1 MAWCFL
7 MLAVAVI
14 VNCALFAPVRRASH
28 DLMDLSLRKLL
39 DSLADT
45 TLPLP
50 SQLSTGREVFLF
62 IRAGAAVLDVRVVAK
77 ASMSPEKV
85 AHALAQALEGTEFA
99 GETIEWS
106 QGDEFIVVRLLV
118 ERGRV
123 GRRHAQLTVPVG
135 RLVVGLKRAGLVP
148 HALLRL
154 PKHVHAPALPF
165 PKEERRFWVQYAVSN
180 ASPDFQVTT
189 SANVTTVG
197 IVLLLLSV
205 AFVPMVT
212 TLSLV
217 LAVLIACWQRWTI
230 ERWRRLYPKLAFYLP
245 LVALFC
251 HPFIALFTLFFSLYL
266 RAIADV
272 WFGTLRPSVVLASVV
287 LVPAAP
293 LFVLTNCLALG
304 LSIPI
309 ERKLFGR
316 PEEKL
321 LAMEKRKDL
330 LAKIAVDISLSL
342 VRNWRQQRQAWRQDD
357 ELEQQVKALAL
368 QFGITNPPKV
378 MVYESPDGCEYAFAF
393 VFPSA
398 VVVSRKLLEVLTP
411 EELRCALAHKLAHLK
426 LRHLSRWLPLLFPC
440 VALFSLS
447 PLTFAVLPMRD
458 RWLPA
463 VDPVWLITVGIFLAP
478 TFALFLL
485 FFGTR
490 WISRRQE
497 FEADRMALEVTRNLD
512 GIVSALTKL
521 VQHSPMPY
529 LAQVEDLSTHPA
541 LSHRIERLRQIAKEL
556 GIADE

>member
-1 MAWCFL
+1 MRWHGVFL

-14 VNCALFAPVRRASH
+14 VNCALCAPVRRASH

-106 QGDEFIVVRLLV
+106 QGDEFTVVRLLV
-118 ERGRV
+118 ERGRF

-197 IVLLLLSV
+197 IVLLLLFV
-205 AFVPMVT
+205 AFVPTVT

-217 LAVLIACWQRWTI
+217 LAVLIACWQRLPI
-230 ERWRRLYPKLAFYLP
+230 ERRRWLYPKLVIYPTFAAILCHAP
-245 LVALFC
+245 LTIFV
-251 HPFIALFTLFFSLYL
+251 ISFSPYP
-266 RAIADV
+266 RTISDV
-272 WFGTLRPSVVLASVV
+272 WFGTLQPSTILGPTV
-287 LVPAAP
+287 
-293 LFVLTNCLALG
+293 TLAL
-304 LSIPI
+304 LPCLLAFWLTVPI
-309 ERKLFGR
+309 EWKLFGR

-330 LAKIAVDISLSL
+330 LAKMAVDISLSL

-357 ELEQQVKALAL
+357 ELEKQVKALAL

-378 MVYESPDGCEYAFAF
+378 MVDESPDGREHTFIFAL
-393 VFPSA
+393 PQA
-398 VVVSRKLLEVLTP
+398 VIISRKSLEVLTP

-426 LRHLSRWLPLLFPC
+426 LRHLSRWLPLLFLC

-521 VQHSPMPY
+521 VQHSSMPY

>member
-1 MAWCFL
+1 MAWCFFL

-14 VNCALFAPVRRASH
+14 VNCALFALVRRASH
-28 DLMDLSLRKLL
+28 DLMGLSLRKLL

-62 IRAGAAVLDVRVVAK
+62 IHAGAAVLDVRVVAK

-106 QGDEFIVVRLLV
+106 QGDEFTVVRLLI
-118 ERGRV
+118 ERGRF

-197 IVLLLLSV
+197 IVLLFPLV
-205 AFVPMVT
+205 AFVPLVT
-212 TLSLV
+212 TLSLL
-217 LAVLIACWQRWTI
+217 LAALIAFWQRWTI
-230 ERWRRLYPKLAFYLP
+230 ERWRGLYPKLAIYLP

-251 HPFIALFTLFFSLYL
+251 HPFIALFTLFFSLHL

-287 LVPAAP
+287 LVPSAP
-293 LFVLTNCLALG
+293 LFVLANWLALG

-309 ERKLFGR
+309 GWKIERI
-316 PEEKL
+316 E
-321 LAMEKRKDL
+321 
-330 LAKIAVDISLSL
+330 
-342 VRNWRQQRQAWRQDD
+342 WQQRKRVLRQDE
-357 ELEQQVKALAL
+357 ELQQQVSALAA
-368 QFGITNPPKV
+368 QMGIGNPPKV
-378 MVYESPDGCEYAFAF
+378 MVDESPDGCEYAFAF

-411 EELRCALAHKLAHLK
+411 EEIRCALAHELAHLK
-426 LRHLSRWLPLLFPC
+426 LRHLSRWFPLLFLC

-521 VQHSPMPY
+521 AQHSPMPY
-529 LAQVEDLSTHPA
+529 LVEVEDLSTHPA

>member
-1 MAWCFL
+1 MRWHGVFL

-14 VNCALFAPVRRASH
+14 VNCALFALVRRASH
-28 DLMDLSLRKLL
+28 DLMGLSLRKLL

-106 QGDEFIVVRLLV
+106 QGDEFTVVRLLI

-197 IVLLLLSV
+197 IVLLLLFV

-217 LAVLIACWQRWTI
+217 LAVLIACWQRLPI
-230 ERWRRLYPKLAFYLP
+230 ERRRWLYPKLVIYPTFAAILCHAP
-245 LVALFC
+245 LTIFV
-251 HPFIALFTLFFSLYL
+251 ISFSPYP
-266 RAIADV
+266 RTISDV
-272 WFGTLRPSVVLASVV
+272 WFGTLQPSTILGPTV
-287 LVPAAP
+287 
-293 LFVLTNCLALG
+293 TLAL
-304 LSIPI
+304 LPCLLAFWLTVPI
-309 ERKLFGR
+309 EWKLFGR

-330 LAKIAVDISLSL
+330 LAKMAVDIFLSL

-368 QFGITNPPKV
+368 QLGITNPPKV
-378 MVYESPDGCEYAFAF
+378 MVDESPDGREHTFIFAL
-393 VFPSA
+393 PSA
-398 VVVSRKLLEVLTP
+398 VIISRKSLEMLTP
-411 EELRCALAHKLAHLK
+411 EELRCVLAHELAHLK
-426 LRHLSRWLPLLFPC
+426 LRHLSRRFPLLFLC

-521 VQHSPMPY
+521 AQHSPMPY
-529 LAQVEDLSTHPA
+529 LVEVEDLSTHPA

>member
-1 MAWCFL
+1 MRWHGVFL

-14 VNCALFAPVRRASH
+14 VNCALCAPVRRASH

-106 QGDEFIVVRLLV
+106 QGDEFTVVRLLI
-118 ERGRV
+118 ERGRF

-197 IVLLLLSV
+197 IVLLLLFV

-217 LAVLIACWQRWTI
+217 LAVLIACWQRLPI
-230 ERWRRLYPKLAFYLP
+230 ERRRWLYPKLVIYPTFAAILCHAP
-245 LVALFC
+245 LAIFV
-251 HPFIALFTLFFSLYL
+251 ISFSPYP
-266 RAIADV
+266 RTISDV
-272 WFGTLRPSVVLASVV
+272 WFGTLQPSTILGPTV
-287 LVPAAP
+287 
-293 LFVLTNCLALG
+293 TLAL
-304 LSIPI
+304 LPCLLAFWLTVPI
-309 ERKLFGR
+309 EWKLFGR

-330 LAKIAVDISLSL
+330 LAKMAVDISLSL
-342 VRNWRQQRQAWRQDD
+342 VRNWRQQRHAWRQDD
-357 ELEQQVKALAL
+357 ELEKQVKALAL

-411 EELRCALAHKLAHLK
+411 EEIRCALAHELAHLK
-426 LRHLSRWLPLLFPC
+426 LRHLSRRFPLLFLC

-521 VQHSPMPY
+521 AQHSPMPY

>member
-1 MAWCFL
+1 MVFFL

-14 VNCALFAPVRRASH
+14 VNCALCAPVRRASH

-106 QGDEFIVVRLLV
+106 QGDEFTVVRLLV
-118 ERGRV
+118 ERGRF

-197 IVLLLLSV
+197 IVLLLLFV

-217 LAVLIACWQRWTI
+217 LAVLIACWQRLPI
-230 ERWRRLYPKLAFYLP
+230 ERRRWLYPKLVIYPTFAAILCHAP
-245 LVALFC
+245 LAIFV
-251 HPFIALFTLFFSLYL
+251 ISFSPYP
-266 RAIADV
+266 RTISDV
-272 WFGTLRPSVVLASVV
+272 WFGTLQPSTILGPTV
-287 LVPAAP
+287 
-293 LFVLTNCLALG
+293 TLAL
-304 LSIPI
+304 LPCLLAFWLTVPI
-309 ERKLFGR
+309 EWKLFGR

-330 LAKIAVDISLSL
+330 LAKMAVDISLSL
-342 VRNWRQQRQAWRQDD
+342 VRNWRQQRHAWRQDD
-357 ELEQQVKALAL
+357 ELEKQVKALAL

-378 MVYESPDGCEYAFAF
+378 MVDESPDGREHTFIFAL
-393 VFPSA
+393 PSA
-398 VVVSRKLLEVLTP
+398 AIISRKSLEVLTP
-411 EELRCALAHKLAHLK
+411 EELRCVLAHELAHLK
-426 LRHLSRWLPLLFPC
+426 LRHLSRQFPLLFLC

-521 VQHSPMPY
+521 AQHSPMPY

>member
-1 MAWCFL
+1 MVFFL

-14 VNCALFAPVRRASH
+14 VNCALCAPVRRASH

-106 QGDEFIVVRLLV
+106 QGDEFTVVRLLV
-118 ERGRV
+118 KRGRF

-154 PKHVHAPALPF
+154 PKHVHAPALSF
-165 PKEERRFWVQYAVSN
+165 PKEEQRFWVQYAVSN

-217 LAVLIACWQRWTI
+217 LAVLIACWQRLPI
-230 ERWRRLYPKLAFYLP
+230 ERWRWLYPKLVIYPTFAAILCHAP
-245 LVALFC
+245 LAIFV
-251 HPFIALFTLFFSLYL
+251 ISFSPYP
-266 RAIADV
+266 RTISDV
-272 WFGTLRPSVVLASVV
+272 WFGTLQPSTILGPTV
-287 LVPAAP
+287 
-293 LFVLTNCLALG
+293 TLAL
-304 LSIPI
+304 LPCLLAFWLTVPI
-309 ERKLFGR
+309 EWKLFGR

-330 LAKIAVDISLSL
+330 LAKMAVDISLSL

-378 MVYESPDGCEYAFAF
+378 MVDESLDGREHTFIFAL
-393 VFPSA
+393 PSA
-398 VVVSRKLLEVLTP
+398 VIISRKSLEVLTP
-411 EELRCALAHKLAHLK
+411 EELRCVLAHKLAHLK
-426 LRHLSRWLPLLFPC
+426 LRHLSRRLPLLFLC

-447 PLTFAVLPMRD
+447 LLTFAVLPMRD

-521 VQHSPMPY
+521 VQHSLMPY

>member
-14 VNCALFAPVRRASH
+14 VNCALFALVRRASH
-28 DLMDLSLRKLL
+28 DLMGLSLRKLL

-62 IRAGAAVLDVRVVAK
+62 IHAGAAVLDVRVVAK

-106 QGDEFIVVRLLV
+106 QGDEFTVVRLLV
-118 ERGRV
+118 ERGRF

-197 IVLLLLSV
+197 IVLLLLFV

-217 LAVLIACWQRWTI
+217 LAVLIACWQRLPI
-230 ERWRRLYPKLAFYLP
+230 ERRRWLYPKLVIYPTFAAILCHAP
-245 LVALFC
+245 LAIFV
-251 HPFIALFTLFFSLYL
+251 ISFSPYP
-266 RAIADV
+266 RTISDV
-272 WFGTLRPSVVLASVV
+272 WFGTLQPSTILGPTV
-287 LVPAAP
+287 
-293 LFVLTNCLALG
+293 TLAL
-304 LSIPI
+304 LPCLLAFWLTVPI
-309 ERKLFGR
+309 EWKLFGR

-330 LAKIAVDISLSL
+330 LAKMAVDIFLSL
-342 VRNWRQQRQAWRQDD
+342 VRNWRQQRQARRQDD
-357 ELEQQVKALAL
+357 ELEKQVKALAL

-378 MVYESPDGCEYAFAF
+378 MVDESPDGREHTFIFAL
-393 VFPSA
+393 PSA
-398 VVVSRKLLEVLTP
+398 AIISRKSLEVLTP
-411 EELRCALAHKLAHLK
+411 EELRCVLAHELAHLK
-426 LRHLSRWLPLLFPC
+426 LRHLSRRFPLLFLC

-521 VQHSPMPY
+521 AQHSPMPY

>member
-1 MAWCFL
+1 

-14 VNCALFAPVRRASH
+14 VNCALCAPIRRASH

-62 IRAGAAVLDVRVVAK
+62 IHAGAAVLDVRVVAK

-106 QGDEFIVVRLLV
+106 QGDEFTVVRLLV
-118 ERGRV
+118 ERGRF

-197 IVLLLLSV
+197 IVLLLLFV

-217 LAVLIACWQRWTI
+217 LAALIACWQRLPI
-230 ERWRRLYPKLAFYLP
+230 ERRRWLYPKLVIYPTFAAILCHAP
-245 LVALFC
+245 LTIFV
-251 HPFIALFTLFFSLYL
+251 ISFSPYP
-266 RAIADV
+266 RTISDV
-272 WFGTLRPSVVLASVV
+272 WFGTLQPGTILGPTV
-287 LVPAAP
+287 
-293 LFVLTNCLALG
+293 TLAL
-304 LSIPI
+304 LPCLLAFWLAVPI
-309 ERKLFGR
+309 EWKLFGR

-368 QFGITNPPKV
+368 QLGITNPPKV
-378 MVYESPDGCEYAFAF
+378 MVDESPDGREHTFIFAL
-393 VFPSA
+393 PQA
-398 VVVSRKLLEVLTP
+398 VIISRKSLEVLTP
-411 EELRCALAHKLAHLK
+411 EELRCALAHELAHLK
-426 LRHLSRWLPLLFPC
+426 LRHLSRRFPLLFLC

>member
-1 MAWCFL
+1 MRWHGVFL

-14 VNCALFAPVRRASH
+14 VNCALCAPVRRASH

-106 QGDEFIVVRLLV
+106 QGDEFTVVRLLV
-118 ERGRV
+118 ERGRF

-197 IVLLLLSV
+197 IVLLLLLV

-217 LAVLIACWQRWTI
+217 LAVLIACWQRLPI
-230 ERWRRLYPKLAFYLP
+230 ERRRWLYPKLVIYPTFAAILCHAP
-245 LVALFC
+245 LAIFV
-251 HPFIALFTLFFSLYL
+251 ISFSPYP
-266 RAIADV
+266 RTISDV
-272 WFGTLRPSVVLASVV
+272 WFGTLQPSTILGPTV
-287 LVPAAP
+287 
-293 LFVLTNCLALG
+293 TLAL
-304 LSIPI
+304 LPCLLAFWLTVPI
-309 ERKLFGR
+309 EWKLFGR

-330 LAKIAVDISLSL
+330 LAKMAVDIFLSL

-368 QFGITNPPKV
+368 QLGITNPPKV
-378 MVYESPDGCEYAFAF
+378 MVDESPDGREHAFAF

-411 EELRCALAHKLAHLK
+411 EELRCALAHELAHLK
-426 LRHLSRWLPLLFPC
+426 LRHLSRRLPLLFLC

-521 VQHSPMPY
+521 AQHSPMPY
-529 LAQVEDLSTHPA
+529 LVEVEDLSTHPA

>member
-1 MAWCFL
+1 
-7 MLAVAVI
+7 
-14 VNCALFAPVRRASH
+14 
-28 DLMDLSLRKLL
+28 MDLSLRKLL

-106 QGDEFIVVRLLV
+106 QGDEFTVVRLLV
-118 ERGRV
+118 ERGRF

-197 IVLLLLSV
+197 IVLLLLFV

-217 LAVLIACWQRWTI
+217 LAVLIACWQRLPI
-230 ERWRRLYPKLAFYLP
+230 ERRRWLYPKLVIYPTFAAILCHAP
-245 LVALFC
+245 LTIFV
-251 HPFIALFTLFFSLYL
+251 ISFSPYP
-266 RAIADV
+266 RTISDV
-272 WFGTLRPSVVLASVV
+272 WFGTLQPSTILGPTV
-287 LVPAAP
+287 
-293 LFVLTNCLALG
+293 TLAL
-304 LSIPI
+304 LPCLLAFWLAVPI
-309 ERKLFGR
+309 EWKLFGR

-330 LAKIAVDISLSL
+330 LAKMAVDISLSL
-342 VRNWRQQRQAWRQDD
+342 VRNWRQQRQARRQDD
-357 ELEQQVKALAL
+357 ELEKQVKALAL

-378 MVYESPDGCEYAFAF
+378 MVDESPYGCEYAFAF

-411 EELRCALAHKLAHLK
+411 EEIRCALAHELAHLK
-426 LRHLSRWLPLLFPC
+426 LRHLSRRLPLLFLC

>member
-1 MAWCFL
+1 
-7 MLAVAVI
+7 V
-14 VNCALFAPVRRASH
+14 
-28 DLMDLSLRKLL
+28 
-39 DSLADT
+39 
-45 TLPLP
+45 
-50 SQLSTGREVFLF
+50 
-62 IRAGAAVLDVRVVAK
+62 
-77 ASMSPEKV
+77 
-85 AHALAQALEGTEFA
+85 HAL
-99 GETIEWS
+99 
-106 QGDEFIVVRLLV
+106 
-118 ERGRV
+118 
-123 GRRHAQLTVPVG
+123 
-135 RLVVGLKRAGLVP
+135 
-148 HALLRL
+148 
-154 PKHVHAPALPF
+154 ALPF
-165 PKEERRFWVQYAVSN
+165 PKEERLFWVQYAFSN

-197 IVLLLLSV
+197 IVLLLLVV
-205 AFVPMVT
+205 AFVPMIT
-212 TLSLV
+212 MLSLV
-217 LAVLIACWQRWTI
+217 LAALIACWQRLPI
-230 ERWRRLYPKLAFYLP
+230 ERRRWLYPKLAFYLP

-251 HPFIALFTLFFSLYL
+251 HPFIALFTLFFSLHL

-272 WFGTLRPSVVLASVV
+272 WFGTLRLSVVLASVV

-342 VRNWRQQRQAWRQDD
+342 VRNWRQQRQARRQDD
-357 ELEQQVKALAL
+357 ELEKQVKALAL

-378 MVYESPDGCEYAFAF
+378 MVDESPYGREYAFAF

-398 VVVSRKLLEVLTP
+398 VVVSQKLLEVLTP
-411 EELRCALAHKLAHLK
+411 EEIRCALAHELAHLK
-426 LRHLSRWLPLLFPC
+426 LRHLSRRFPLLFLC

-541 LSHRIERLRQIAKEL
+541 LSRRIERLRQIAKEL

>member
-1 MAWCFL
+1 

-14 VNCALFAPVRRASH
+14 VNCALCAPVRRASH

-118 ERGRV
+118 ERGRF

-197 IVLLLLSV
+197 IVLLLLLV

-212 TLSLV
+212 TPSLV
-217 LAVLIACWQRWTI
+217 LATLIACWQRLPI
-230 ERWRRLYPKLAFYLP
+230 ERRRWLYPKLVIYPTFAAILCHAP
-245 LVALFC
+245 LTIFV
-251 HPFIALFTLFFSLYL
+251 ISFSPYP
-266 RAIADV
+266 RTISDV
-272 WFGTLRPSVVLASVV
+272 WFGTLQPSTILGPTV
-287 LVPAAP
+287 
-293 LFVLTNCLALG
+293 TLAL
-304 LSIPI
+304 LPCLLAFWLAVPI
-309 ERKLFGR
+309 EWKLFGR

-330 LAKIAVDISLSL
+330 LAKMAVDIFLSL

-357 ELEQQVKALAL
+357 ELEKQVKALAL

-378 MVYESPDGCEYAFAF
+378 MVDESPDGCEHAFTF

-411 EELRCALAHKLAHLK
+411 EELRCALAHELAHLK
-426 LRHLSRWLPLLFPC
+426 LRHLSRRLPLLFLC

-447 PLTFAVLPMRD
+447 LLTFAVLPMRD

-463 VDPVWLITVGIFLAP
+463 VDPVWLITVGIFLAL

-529 LAQVEDLSTHPA
+529 LAEVENHSIHPA

>member
-1 MAWCFL
+1 MRWHGVFL

-106 QGDEFIVVRLLV
+106 QGDEFTVVRLLV
-118 ERGRV
+118 ERGRF

-197 IVLLLLSV
+197 IVLLLLFV

-217 LAVLIACWQRWTI
+217 LAVLIACWQRLPI
-230 ERWRRLYPKLAFYLP
+230 ERRRWLYPKLVIYPTFAAILCHAP
-245 LVALFC
+245 LAIFV
-251 HPFIALFTLFFSLYL
+251 ISFSPYP
-266 RAIADV
+266 RTISDV
-272 WFGTLRPSVVLASVV
+272 WFGTLQPSTILGPTV
-287 LVPAAP
+287 
-293 LFVLTNCLALG
+293 TLAL
-304 LSIPI
+304 LPCLLAFWLTVPI
-309 ERKLFGR
+309 EWKLFGR

-330 LAKIAVDISLSL
+330 LAKMAVDISLSL
-342 VRNWRQQRQAWRQDD
+342 VRNWRQQRHAWRQDD
-357 ELEQQVKALAL
+357 ELEKQVKALAL

-378 MVYESPDGCEYAFAF
+378 MVDESPDGREHTFIFAL
-393 VFPSA
+393 PSA
-398 VVVSRKLLEVLTP
+398 AIISRKSLEVLTP
-411 EELRCALAHKLAHLK
+411 EELRCVLAHELAHLK
-426 LRHLSRWLPLLFPC
+426 LRHLSRQFPLLFLC

-521 VQHSPMPY
+521 AQHSPMPY

>member
-14 VNCALFAPVRRASH
+14 VNCALFALVRRASH
-28 DLMDLSLRKLL
+28 DLMGLSLRKLL

-62 IRAGAAVLDVRVVAK
+62 IHAGAAVLDVRVVAK

-106 QGDEFIVVRLLV
+106 QGDEFTVVRLLV
-118 ERGRV
+118 ERGRF

-197 IVLLLLSV
+197 IVLLLLFV

-217 LAVLIACWQRWTI
+217 LAVLIACWQRLPI
-230 ERWRRLYPKLAFYLP
+230 ERRRWLYPKLVIYPTFAAILCHAP
-245 LVALFC
+245 LAIFV
-251 HPFIALFTLFFSLYL
+251 ISFSPYP
-266 RAIADV
+266 RTISDV
-272 WFGTLRPSVVLASVV
+272 WFGTLQPSTILGPTV
-287 LVPAAP
+287 
-293 LFVLTNCLALG
+293 TLAL
-304 LSIPI
+304 LPCLLAFWLTVPI
-309 ERKLFGR
+309 EWKLFGR

-330 LAKIAVDISLSL
+330 LAKMAVDIFLSL
-342 VRNWRQQRQAWRQDD
+342 VRNWRQQRQARRQDD
-357 ELEQQVKALAL
+357 ELEKQVKALAL

-378 MVYESPDGCEYAFAF
+378 MVDESPDGREHTFIFAL
-393 VFPSA
+393 PSA
-398 VVVSRKLLEVLTP
+398 AIISRKSLEVLTP
-411 EELRCALAHKLAHLK
+411 EELRCVLAHELAHLK
-426 LRHLSRWLPLLFPC
+426 LRHLSRRFPLLFLC

-497 FEADRMALEVTRNLD
+497 FEGGSD
-512 GIVSALTKL
+512 GIGSDSQLRRHRFRPHQTCPAF
-521 VQHSPMPY
+521 
-529 LAQVEDLSTHPA
+529 ADA
-541 LSHRIERLRQIAKEL
+541 LSCRGGRPFHSSCPFPSH
-556 GIADE
+556 

>member
-1 MAWCFL
+1 
-7 MLAVAVI
+7 
-14 VNCALFAPVRRASH
+14 
-28 DLMDLSLRKLL
+28 
-39 DSLADT
+39 
-45 TLPLP
+45 
-50 SQLSTGREVFLF
+50 
-62 IRAGAAVLDVRVVAK
+62 
-77 ASMSPEKV
+77 
-85 AHALAQALEGTEFA
+85 
-99 GETIEWS
+99 
-106 QGDEFIVVRLLV
+106 
-118 ERGRV
+118 
-123 GRRHAQLTVPVG
+123 
-135 RLVVGLKRAGLVP
+135 KRAGLVP

-165 PKEERRFWVQYAVSN
+165 PKEERLFWVQYAVSN
-180 ASPDFQVTT
+180 ASLDFQVTT

-197 IVLLLLSV
+197 IVLLLLFV

-217 LAVLIACWQRWTI
+217 LAVLIACWQRLPI
-230 ERWRRLYPKLAFYLP
+230 ERRRWLYPKLVIYPTFAAILCHAP
-245 LVALFC
+245 LTIFV
-251 HPFIALFTLFFSLYL
+251 ISFSPYP
-266 RAIADV
+266 RTISDV
-272 WFGTLRPSVVLASVV
+272 WFGTLQPSTILGPTV
-287 LVPAAP
+287 
-293 LFVLTNCLALG
+293 TLAL
-304 LSIPI
+304 LPCLLAFWLTVPI
-309 ERKLFGR
+309 EWKLFGR
-316 PEEKL
+316 PEEKSV
-321 LAMEKRKDL
+321 AKEKRKGW
-330 LAKIAVDISLSL
+330 LAKVAVGMTQLISITIGCVLVVNALKAWFPRSALFPILDAPAFPFLIALMLFSFLLL
-342 VRNWRQQRQAWRQDD
+342 VRRKQVLRQDE
-357 ELEQQVKALAL
+357 ELQQQVSALAA
-368 QFGITNPPKV
+368 QMGIGNPPKV
-378 MVYESPDGCEYAFAF
+378 MVDESPYGREYAFAF
-393 VFPSA
+393 VFPSS

-411 EELRCALAHKLAHLK
+411 EEIRCALAHELAHLK
-426 LRHLSRWLPLLFPC
+426 LRHLSRRFPLLFLC

-512 GIVSALTKL
+512 SIVSALTKL

>member
-1 MAWCFL
+1 MRWHSVFFL

-14 VNCALFAPVRRASH
+14 VNCALCALVRRASH

-106 QGDEFIVVRLLV
+106 QGDEFTVVRLLV
-118 ERGRV
+118 ERGRF

-197 IVLLLLSV
+197 IVLLLLFV

-217 LAVLIACWQRWTI
+217 LAVLIACWQRLPI
-230 ERWRRLYPKLAFYLP
+230 ERRRWLYPKLVIYPTFAAILCHAP
-245 LVALFC
+245 LTIFV
-251 HPFIALFTLFFSLYL
+251 ISFSPYP
-266 RAIADV
+266 RTISDV
-272 WFGTLRPSVVLASVV
+272 WFGTLQPSTILGPTV
-287 LVPAAP
+287 
-293 LFVLTNCLALG
+293 TLAL
-304 LSIPI
+304 LPCLLAFWLTVPI
-309 ERKLFGR
+309 EWKLFGR

-330 LAKIAVDISLSL
+330 LAKMAVDISLSL

-378 MVYESPDGCEYAFAF
+378 MVDESPDGREHTFIFAL
-393 VFPSA
+393 PQA
-398 VVVSRKLLEVLTP
+398 VIISRKSLEVLTP

-426 LRHLSRWLPLLFPC
+426 LRHLSRWLPLLFLC

-521 VQHSPMPY
+521 AQHSPMPY
-529 LAQVEDLSTHPA
+529 LVEVEDLSTHPA

>member
-1 MAWCFL
+1 MRWHGVFL

-14 VNCALFAPVRRASH
+14 VNCALCAPVRRASH

-106 QGDEFIVVRLLV
+106 QGDEFTVVRLLI
-118 ERGRV
+118 ERGRF

-197 IVLLLLSV
+197 IVLLLLFV

-217 LAVLIACWQRWTI
+217 LAVLIACWQRLPI
-230 ERWRRLYPKLAFYLP
+230 ERRRWLYPKLVIYPTFAAILCHAP
-245 LVALFC
+245 LAIFV
-251 HPFIALFTLFFSLYL
+251 ISFSPYP
-266 RAIADV
+266 RTISDV
-272 WFGTLRPSVVLASVV
+272 WFGTLQPSTILGPTV
-287 LVPAAP
+287 
-293 LFVLTNCLALG
+293 TLAL
-304 LSIPI
+304 LPCLLAFWLTVPI
-309 ERKLFGR
+309 EWKLFGR

-330 LAKIAVDISLSL
+330 LAKMAVDIFLSL

-368 QFGITNPPKV
+368 QLGITNPPKV
-378 MVYESPDGCEYAFAF
+378 MVDESPDGREHTFIFAL
-393 VFPSA
+393 PSA
-398 VVVSRKLLEVLTP
+398 VIISRKSLEMLTP
-411 EELRCALAHKLAHLK
+411 EELRCVLAHELAHLK
-426 LRHLSRWLPLLFPC
+426 LRHLSRRFPLLFLC

-521 VQHSPMPY
+521 AQHSPMPY
-529 LAQVEDLSTHPA
+529 LVEVEDLSTHPA

>member
-1 MAWCFL
+1 MVFFL

-45 TLPLP
+45 NLPLP

-118 ERGRV
+118 GRGRF

-148 HALLRL
+148 HALPRL
-154 PKHVHAPALPF
+154 PKHVHASALPF

-197 IVLLLLSV
+197 IVLLFPLV
-205 AFVPMVT
+205 AFVPLVT
-212 TLSLV
+212 TLSLL
-217 LAVLIACWQRWTI
+217 LAALIAFWQRWTI
-230 ERWRRLYPKLAFYLP
+230 ERWRGLYPKLAIYLP

-251 HPFIALFTLFFSLYL
+251 HPFIALFTLFFSLHL

-368 QFGITNPPKV
+368 QLGITNPPKV
-378 MVYESPDGCEYAFAF
+378 MVDESPDGREHTFIFAL
-393 VFPSA
+393 PQA
-398 VVVSRKLLEVLTP
+398 VIISRKSLEVLTP
-411 EELRCALAHKLAHLK
+411 EELRCVLAHKLAHLK
-426 LRHLSRWLPLLFPC
+426 LRHLSRWLPLLFLC

-463 VDPVWLITVGIFLAP
+463 VDPVWLITVGIFLAS
-478 TFALFLL
+478 TLALFLL
-485 FFGTR
+485 FFR
-490 WISRRQE
+490 
-497 FEADRMALEVTRNLD
+497 DALD
-512 GIVSALTKL
+512 FAPAGI
-521 VQHSPMPY
+521 
-529 LAQVEDLSTHPA
+529 
-541 LSHRIERLRQIAKEL
+541 
-556 GIADE
+556 

>member
-1 MAWCFL
+1 MRWHGVFL

-14 VNCALFAPVRRASH
+14 VNCALCAPVRRASH

-106 QGDEFIVVRLLV
+106 QGDEFTVVRLLV
-118 ERGRV
+118 ERGRF

-205 AFVPMVT
+205 AFVPMIT

-217 LAVLIACWQRWTI
+217 LAALIACWQRWTI

-245 LVALFC
+245 LVALSC
-251 HPFIALFTLFFSLYL
+251 HPFIALFTLFFSLHL

-287 LVPAAP
+287 LVPSAP
-293 LFVLTNCLALG
+293 LFVLANWLALG
-304 LSIPI
+304 LSILIGWKI
-309 ERKLFGR
+309 ERIEWKQR
-316 PEEKL
+316 
-321 LAMEKRKDL
+321 KRVL
-330 LAKIAVDISLSL
+330 
-342 VRNWRQQRQAWRQDD
+342 RQD
-357 ELEQQVKALAL
+357 
-368 QFGITNPPKV
+368 
-378 MVYESPDGCEYAFAF
+378 
-393 VFPSA
+393 
-398 VVVSRKLLEVLTP
+398 
-411 EELRCALAHKLAHLK
+411 EEL
-426 LRHLSRWLPLLFPC
+426 
-440 VALFSLS
+440 
-447 PLTFAVLPMRD
+447 
-458 RWLPA
+458 
-463 VDPVWLITVGIFLAP
+463 
-478 TFALFLL
+478 
-485 FFGTR
+485 
-490 WISRRQE
+490 Q
-497 FEADRMALEVTRNLD
+497 
-512 GIVSALTKL
+512 
-521 VQHSPMPY
+521 Q
-529 LAQVEDLSTHPA
+529 
-541 LSHRIERLRQIAKEL
+541 
-556 GIADE
+556 

>member
-1 MAWCFL
+1 

-14 VNCALFAPVRRASH
+14 VNCALFASVRRASH

-106 QGDEFIVVRLLV
+106 QGDEFTVVRLLI
-118 ERGRV
+118 ERGRF

-180 ASPDFQVTT
+180 ASSDFQVTT

-197 IVLLLLSV
+197 IVLLLLFV

-217 LAVLIACWQRWTI
+217 LAVLIACWQRLPI
-230 ERWRRLYPKLAFYLP
+230 ERRRWLYPKLVIYPTFAAILCHAP
-245 LVALFC
+245 LTIFV
-251 HPFIALFTLFFSLYL
+251 ISFSPYP
-266 RAIADV
+266 RTISDV
-272 WFGTLRPSVVLASVV
+272 WFGTLQPGTILGPTV
-287 LVPAAP
+287 
-293 LFVLTNCLALG
+293 TLAL
-304 LSIPI
+304 LPCLLAFWLAVPI
-309 ERKLFGR
+309 EWKLFGR

-330 LAKIAVDISLSL
+330 LAKMAVDIFLSL
-342 VRNWRQQRQAWRQDD
+342 VRNWRQQRQARRQDD

-368 QFGITNPPKV
+368 QLGITNPPKV
-378 MVYESPDGCEYAFAF
+378 MVDESPDGCEYAFAF

-398 VVVSRKLLEVLTP
+398 VFVSRKLLEVLTP
-411 EELRCALAHKLAHLK
+411 EEIRCALAHELAHLK
-426 LRHLSRWLPLLFPC
+426 LRHLSRRFPLLFLC

-529 LAQVEDLSTHPA
+529 LAEVENHSIHPA

>member
-1 MAWCFL
+1 
-7 MLAVAVI
+7 
-14 VNCALFAPVRRASH
+14 
-28 DLMDLSLRKLL
+28 LMDLSLRKLL

-118 ERGRV
+118 ERGRF

-165 PKEERRFWVQYAVSN
+165 SKEERRFWVQYAVSN

-197 IVLLLLSV
+197 IVLLLLFV
-205 AFVPMVT
+205 AFVPMLT

-217 LAVLIACWQRWTI
+217 LAVLIACWQRLPI
-230 ERWRRLYPKLAFYLP
+230 ERRRWLYPKLVIYPTFAAILCHAP
-245 LVALFC
+245 LTIFV
-251 HPFIALFTLFFSLYL
+251 ISFSPYP
-266 RAIADV
+266 RTISDV
-272 WFGTLRPSVVLASVV
+272 WFGTLQPSTILGPTV
-287 LVPAAP
+287 
-293 LFVLTNCLALG
+293 TLAL
-304 LSIPI
+304 LPCLLAFWLTVPI
-309 ERKLFGR
+309 EWKLFSR

-330 LAKIAVDISLSL
+330 LVKMSVDIFLSL
-342 VRNWRQQRQAWRQDD
+342 VRNWRQQRQARRQDD
-357 ELEQQVKALAL
+357 ELEKQVKALAL

-378 MVYESPDGCEYAFAF
+378 MVDESPDGCEHAFTF

-411 EELRCALAHKLAHLK
+411 EELRCALAHELAHLK
-426 LRHLSRWLPLLFPC
+426 LRHLSRRLPLLFLC

-463 VDPVWLITVGIFLAP
+463 VDPVWLITVGIFLAS

>member
-1 MAWCFL
+1 

-14 VNCALFAPVRRASH
+14 VNCAFCALVRRASH

-50 SQLSTGREVFLF
+50 SQLSTGQEVFLF

-106 QGDEFIVVRLLV
+106 QGDEFTVVRLLV

-197 IVLLLLSV
+197 IVLLLLLV

-217 LAVLIACWQRWTI
+217 LAVLIACWQRLPI
-230 ERWRRLYPKLAFYLP
+230 ERRRWLYPKLVIYPTFAAILCHAP
-245 LVALFC
+245 LAIFV
-251 HPFIALFTLFFSLYL
+251 ISFSPYP
-266 RAIADV
+266 RTISDV
-272 WFGTLRPSVVLASVV
+272 WFGTLQPNTILGPTV
-287 LVPAAP
+287 
-293 LFVLTNCLALG
+293 TLAL
-304 LSIPI
+304 LPCLLAFWLTVPI
-309 ERKLFGR
+309 EWKLFGR

-330 LAKIAVDISLSL
+330 LAKMAVDISLSL

-378 MVYESPDGCEYAFAF
+378 MVDESLDGREHTFIFAL
-393 VFPSA
+393 PSA
-398 VVVSRKLLEVLTP
+398 VIISRKSLEVLTP
-411 EELRCALAHKLAHLK
+411 EELRCVLAHELAHLK
-426 LRHLSRWLPLLFPC
+426 LRYLIWWLPLLPLC
-440 VALFSLS
+440 GALFLVF
-447 PLTFAVLPMRD
+447 PIILTIAVLLPMRD
-458 RWLPA
+458 LWLPGI
-463 VDPVWLITVGIFLAP
+463 DPVLLIIIGVLVT
-478 TFALFLL
+478 TFSISPL
-485 FFGTR
+485 FFVER
-490 WISRRQE
+490 WILRRKE
-497 FEADRMALEVTRNLD
+497 YKADRMALEVTRNLD

-521 VQHSPMPY
+521 AQHSPIPY
-529 LAQVEDLSTHPA
+529 LVEVEDLSTHPA

>member
-1 MAWCFL
+1 

-14 VNCALFAPVRRASH
+14 VNCALCAPVRRASH

-106 QGDEFIVVRLLV
+106 QGDEFTVVRLLV
-118 ERGRV
+118 ERGRF

-189 SANVTTVG
+189 TATVTTVG
-197 IVLLLLSV
+197 IVLLLLLV

-217 LAVLIACWQRWTI
+217 LAALIACWQRLPI
-230 ERWRRLYPKLAFYLP
+230 ERRRWLYPKLVIYPTFAAILCHAP
-245 LVALFC
+245 LAIFV
-251 HPFIALFTLFFSLYL
+251 ISFSPYP
-266 RAIADV
+266 RTISDV
-272 WFGTLRPSVVLASVV
+272 WFGTLQPSTILGPTV
-287 LVPAAP
+287 
-293 LFVLTNCLALG
+293 TLAL
-304 LSIPI
+304 LPCLLAFWLTVPI
-309 ERKLFGR
+309 EWKLFGR

-330 LAKIAVDISLSL
+330 LAKMAVDIFLSL
-342 VRNWRQQRQAWRQDD
+342 VRNWRQQRQARRQDD
-357 ELEQQVKALAL
+357 ELEKQVKALAL

-378 MVYESPDGCEYAFAF
+378 MVDESPDGREYAFAF
-393 VFPSA
+393 AFPSA

-411 EELRCALAHKLAHLK
+411 EELRCALAHELAHLK
-426 LRHLSRWLPLLFPC
+426 LRHLSHRLPLLFLC

-447 PLTFAVLPMRD
+447 PLTFAVLPMRY

-463 VDPVWLITVGIFLAP
+463 VDPVWLITVVIFLAP

-521 VQHSPMPY
+521 AQHSPMPY
-529 LAQVEDLSTHPA
+529 LVEVEDLSTHPA